1 MSGFSKPHRVE
12 RNNKGLGILLYITEE
27 IISKS
32 MPISFNSNDLEYLL
46 VAKSI
51 SEERS
56 SY

>member
-1 MSGFSKPHRVE
+1 MSGFSKPHRVD